1 MNETQALQDICK
13 PYFFERG
20 FVRENEYRKREAQH
34 NIDCVCG
41 FYDKND

>member
-13 PYFFERG
+13 PYFFEGG
-20 FVRENEYRKREAQH
+20 FVRENEEREAQH

>member
-13 PYFFERG
+13 PYSFERG
-20 FVRENEYRKREAQH
+20 CVRENDEAQH

>member
-20 FVRENEYRKREAQH
+20 CARENEREAQH